1 MTDHKVWAFF
11 SDGQQLLFWA
21 IRVKMGQAGHHSE
34 LISDNVLTFQ
44 ETDMSQYP
52 PKCPGGEGAEIQSLP
67 LSICELKTFGG
78 E

>member
-1 MTDHKVWAFF
+1 
-11 SDGQQLLFWA
+11 
-21 IRVKMGQAGHHSE
+21 MGQAGHHSE

-67 LSICELKTFGG
+67 LSIRELKTFGG

>member
-1 MTDHKVWAFF
+1 M
-11 SDGQQLLFWA
+11 
-21 IRVKMGQAGHHSE
+21 
-34 LISDNVLTFQ
+34 LTFQ

-78 E
+78 EWVILEQPNLIALFRAKFTDILLLYLKTMEEIRELYL